1 MTGVDGGGRRFW
13 LERVLPRAGLPERRV
28 AVSERHRPTGLK
40 LTGLKYPLRTS
51 EVPIL
56 GW

>member
-1 MTGVDGGGRRFW
+1 MIGVDGGGRRFW